1 MAKVSPRSGM
11 LAFDGE
17 WKTLKRKS
25 NKLNPF
31 RINFFVNIMNKA

>member
-17 WKTLKRKS
+17 WKTLKE
-25 NKLNPF
+25 NPF